1 MGLTSCPDCEG
12 KVSDIAPTC
21 PHCGRPFEQNVKNPA
36 AIVPSHDSFKNSAT
50 ENVYKLIWEWIL
62 MWRNAL
68 TLIIVFSVGAAFSYV
83 AVYSLILFIADL
95 FGFKEEVMIV
105 LADGEVDFRDRIVPW
120 VVYFS
125 ATLAVIFN
133 IWLTWWMICI
143 KKVRFKFW

>member
-1 MGLTSCPDCEG
+1 MITSCPDCEG
-12 KVSDIAPTC
+12 KVSDIAQTC
-21 PHCGRPFEQNVKNPA
+21 PHCGRP
-36 AIVPSHDSFKNSAT
+36 IVPSHDSFKNSAT

-68 TLIIVFSVGAAFSYV
+68 TLIIVFFVGAAFSYV
-83 AVYSLILFIADL
+83 VVYTLILRIAEL
-95 FGFKEEVMIV
+95 SGFEEEVKIV
-105 LADGEVDFRDRIVPW
+105 LADGEVDFRHRIVPW
-120 VVYFS
+120 VVYFA